1 MANGCIPHP
10 GAFPCFATRMQFSV
24 WAPLARKS
32 VELVCADQRF
42 AMAVDDEGYWRADCT
57 PARLAEGYRYS
68 IDGGPP
74 LPDPRSPWQPDGV
87 HGASFVVNVDELKV
101 ISRSDFVQKPLRE
114 AVIYELHIGTFTP
127 AGTYASAEQKLP
139 HLAALGI
146 THIELLP
153 LATFP
158 GKHGWGY
165 DGVYLYAPHPSYGT
179 PAALAKFVAAAHAQ
193 GLAVLLDVVYNHL
206 GPDGNYLGHYA
217 PYFTDRVKTG
227 WGEAVNYDGAYSDG
241 VRRFVIDNARMWL
254 DVYGFDGLRLDAVHA
269 IYGFEAVHVLEELAS
284 AIQAWAGASN
294 RSVVL
299 IAESDLNDP
308 KLVHAAG
315 RGYGLDAHWADDFH
329 HALHRVMTGEA
340 SGYYMDFNGIK
351 DLATSLRDGYVYQG
365 QYSPHRKRR
374 HGRTPL
380 DVRPEQLVVS
390 SQNHDQIGNRA
401 LGERLSMLLNPLQ
414 LKAVAALTI
423 LSPFVPLLFQGE
435 EWGAGTPFLYF
446 TDHQDEQLGALVAQG
461 RRKEFESFGW
471 QAAVP
476 DPQAPGSF
484 HDSQLNWDE
493 ISQPVHKELLA
504 WYQRIIALKA
514 SAIRPL
520 SQAAIVSY
528 DEAAPWL
535 SFVLGDLCVVVNFAS
550 QPVPCALPQGNWRLL
565 LSSSDQSPRAAQLA
579 AYETQIHIQRL

>member
-1 MANGCIPHP
+1 
-10 GAFPCFATRMQFSV
+10 MQFSV
-24 WAPLARKS
+24 WAPLANKS

-42 AMAVDDEGYWRADCT
+42 ALTADDEGYWRVDCI
-57 PARLAEGYRYS
+57 PARIAEGYRYS

-74 LPDPRSPWQPDGV
+74 LPDPRSAWQPDGV
-87 HGASFVVNVDELKV
+87 HGASFLVNADELKA
-101 ISRSDFVQKPLRE
+101 ISRSDFKQKPLRE

-127 AGTYASAEQKLP
+127 EGTYASAEQKLP

-165 DGVYLYAPHPSYGT
+165 DGVYLYAPQPSYGT
-179 PAALAKFVAAAHAQ
+179 PVELAKFVAAAHAR

-206 GPDGNYLGHYA
+206 GPDGNYLGQYA
-217 PYFTDRVKTG
+217 PYFTDRVKTS
-227 WGEAVNYDGAYSDG
+227 WGDAVNYDGAYSDG

-254 DVYGFDGLRLDAVHA
+254 DEYGFDGLRLDAVHA

-308 KLVHAAG
+308 KLVQPSG

-329 HALHRVMTGEA
+329 HALHRVTTGEA

-365 QYSPHRKRR
+365 QYSRHRKRR

-380 DVRPEQLVVS
+380 EVRPEQLVVS

-401 LGERLSMLLNPLQ
+401 KGERLSMLLKPLQ

-435 EWGAGTPFLYF
+435 EWGASTPFLYF
-446 TDHQDEQLGALVAQG
+446 TDHQDEQLGKLVAQG

-471 QAAVP
+471 QDEVP
-476 DPQAPGSF
+476 DPQAPTTF
-484 HDSQLNWDE
+484 HNSQLNWDE
-493 ISQPVHKELLA
+493 ITQPVHKDLLA

-520 SQAAIVSY
+520 SHAATVSY
-528 DEAAPWL
+528 DEAASWL
-535 SFVLGDLCVVVNFAS
+535 SFVLGDLCVAVNFAS
-550 QPVPCALPQGNWRLL
+550 QPVPFALPKGNWRMLL
-565 LSSSDQSPRAAQLA
+565 TSSEKSPSATQLA
-579 AYETQIHIQRL
+579 AYETQIHIQSL